1 MSEDKPAELPD
12 HGGDRPDHGGDRP
25 DHGGD
30 RPDHGPFA
38 IVVNGRRKEVEREE
52 LSFDE
57 LVDLAFDDPARG
69 PQIVFTI
76 TFRDA
81 AGRIREGELDEGQR
95 LKVRDGTIVNVTRTD
110 QS

>member
-1 MSEDKPAELPD
+1 MSDKVEPIEQAEK
-12 HGGDRPDHGGDRP
+12 
-25 DHGGD
+25 
-30 RPDHGPFA
+30 A
-38 IVVNGRRKEVEREE
+38 ITIIVNGRARQITVDE

-76 TFRDA
+76 TFRKA
-81 AGRIREGELDEGQR
+81 GGRIEEGELDEGQR
-95 LKVRDGTIVNVTRTD
+95 LKLRDGTVVNVTRTD

>member
-1 MSEDKPAELPD
+1 MSKENDKDHPD
-12 HGGDRPDHGGDRP
+12 DKT
-25 DHGGD
+25 
-30 RPDHGPFA
+30 FT
-38 IVVNGRRKEVEREE
+38 IIINGRPTPVPRERDE

-76 TFRDA
+76 TFRE
-81 AGRIREGELDEGQR
+81 AGGRVPEGELDEGEQ
-95 LKVRDGTIVNVTRTD
+95 LKVRNGTIVNVTRTD

>member
-1 MSEDKPAELPD
+1 MSKDKPDGHPD
-12 HGGDRPDHGGDRP
+12 DKT
-25 DHGGD
+25 
-30 RPDHGPFA
+30 FS
-38 IVVNGRRKEVEREE
+38 ITVNGRQKEVEREE

-81 AGRIREGELDEGQR
+81 GGRIREGELDEGQR

>member
-1 MSEDKPAELPD
+1 MSKQNQVDGPDDKT
-12 HGGDRPDHGGDRP
+12 
-25 DHGGD
+25 
-30 RPDHGPFA
+30 FS
-38 IVVNGRRKEVEREE
+38 IIVNGRPTEVERDE

-76 TFRDA
+76 TFREA
-81 AGRIREGELDEGQR
+81 GGRILEGELDEGQR

>member
-1 MSEDKPAELPD
+1 MSKENQE
-12 HGGDRPDHGGDRP
+12 DRPDDKT
-25 DHGGD
+25 
-30 RPDHGPFA
+30 FT
-38 IVVNGRRKEVEREE
+38 IIVNGRPTSVPRGRDE

-76 TFRDA
+76 TFRGA
-81 AGRIREGELDEGQR
+81 GGRIPEGELDEGER

>member
-1 MSEDKPAELPD
+1 MNKENHKDKPD
-12 HGGDRPDHGGDRP
+12 DKT
-25 DHGGD
+25 
-30 RPDHGPFA
+30 FS
-38 IVVNGRRKEVEREE
+38 IIVNGRSTTVPREHDE

-76 TFRDA
+76 TFRK
-81 AGRIREGELDEGQR
+81 AGGRVPEGELDEGQE
-95 LKVRDGTIVNVTRTD
+95 LKIRDGTIVNVTRTD

>member
-1 MSEDKPAELPD
+1 MSEKQIDQLDDKT
-12 HGGDRPDHGGDRP
+12 
-25 DHGGD
+25 
-30 RPDHGPFA
+30 FS
-38 IVVNGRRKEVEREE
+38 ITVNGREKRVEHDE

-76 TFRDA
+76 TFREA
-81 AGRIREGELDEGQR
+81 GGRITEGELDEGQR
-95 LKVRDGTIVNVTRTD
+95 LKVRDGTIINVTRTD

>member
-1 MSEDKPAELPD
+1 MSKEDQV
-12 HGGDRPDHGGDRP
+12 DRPDDKT
-25 DHGGD
+25 
-30 RPDHGPFA
+30 FS
-38 IVVNGRRKEVEREE
+38 IIVNGRPMQVERDE

-57 LVDLAFDDPARG
+57 LVDLAFDEPARG

-76 TFRDA
+76 TFRE
-81 AGRIREGELDEGQR
+81 AGGRVPDGELDEGQR

>member
-1 MSEDKPAELPD
+1 VSKDNQLA
-12 HGGDRPDHGGDRP
+12 RPDDKT
-25 DHGGD
+25 
-30 RPDHGPFA
+30 FL
-38 IVVNGRRKEVEREE
+38 ITVNGRQRQVESDE

-76 TFRDA
+76 TFRE
-81 AGRIREGELDEGQR
+81 AGGRVPEGELDEGQR
-95 LKVRDGTIVNVTRTD
+95 LKVRDGTIINVTRTD

>member
-1 MSEDKPAELPD
+1 MSKENQV
-12 HGGDRPDHGGDRP
+12 DRPDDKT
-25 DHGGD
+25 
-30 RPDHGPFA
+30 FS
-38 IVVNGRRKEVEREE
+38 IIVNGRPTEVERDE

-57 LVDLAFDDPARG
+57 LADLAFDDPARG

-76 TFRDA
+76 TFREA
-81 AGRIREGELDEGQR
+81 GGRIPEGELDEGQR

>member
-1 MSEDKPAELPD
+1 MSEDKPEQRSD
-12 HGGDRPDHGGDRP
+12 DKKYS
-25 DHGGD
+25 
-30 RPDHGPFA
+30 
-38 IVVNGRRKEVEREE
+38 ITINGRQRQVESEE
-52 LSFDE
+52 LSFDK

-76 TFRDA
+76 TFRGA
-81 AGRIREGELDEGQR
+81 GGRITEGELDEGQR

>member
-1 MSEDKPAELPD
+1 MNEKDQISKPDDKT
-12 HGGDRPDHGGDRP
+12 
-25 DHGGD
+25 
-30 RPDHGPFA
+30 FS
-38 IVVNGRRKEVEREE
+38 ITVNGREKRVEHDE

-57 LVDLAFDDPARG
+57 LVDLAFDDPAKG

-76 TFRDA
+76 TFREA
-81 AGRIREGELDEGQR
+81 GGRIPEGELDEGQK

>member
-1 MSEDKPAELPD
+1 MMKDQEEHLVSKETLIDQSD
-12 HGGDRPDHGGDRP
+12 HKS
-25 DHGGD
+25 
-30 RPDHGPFA
+30 FS
-38 IVVNGRRKEVEREE
+38 IVVNGRAKQVENDE

-57 LVDLAFDDPARG
+57 LVNLAFDDPARG

-76 TFRDA
+76 TFREA
-81 AGRIREGELDEGQR
+81 GGRIPEGELDEGQR

>member
-1 MSEDKPAELPD
+1 MSEGNQVDQLEDKTFD
-12 HGGDRPDHGGDRP
+12 
-25 DHGGD
+25 
-30 RPDHGPFA
+30 
-38 IVVNGRRKEVEREE
+38 IIVNGRPTEVEREE

-81 AGRIREGELDEGQR
+81 AGRPPEGELDEGQR
-95 LKVRDGTIVNVTRTD
+95 LKVREGTIVNVTRTD